1 MKAALDTRAMV
12 RAGVILVVVALAVTL
27 YSTFIGGAGT
37 DSSSAISA
45 AGTTK
50 ESISMDATTGDSAD
64 PSQAETS
71 GAEATDGESSDSAT
85 AVTPRQGNRLAQNLV
100 NGIAF
105 GLLLALAS
113 VGLSLIYGTTGL
125 SNFAH
130 GEQVSFGAVLTYF
143 LVTSDKVSLPLIPM
157 EFTIGL
163 PLVVAAVIAVIVAG
177 GGGWLQDKFLW
188 RPLRRRRVGM
198 VQQMI
203 VSIGLSLTL
212 VNLLQWW
219 MGGGKLRLSTT
230 IDVRHQWGP
239 IAIGNQTIVSSIIA
253 VVCLLAVSWFLLY
266 TRLGRAT
273 RAVSDNA
280 SLAAASGIRVDS
292 IVRLVWVLAAALAAV
307 GGILLAL
314 YEQGTSFDSGARML
328 LLMFAAVT
336 LGGLGQPFGALV
348 GSLVIGIVVEV
359 STVWL
364 PPDLKFATA
373 LGILIVVLLFRP
385 QGLLGRSERVG

>member
-1 MKAALDTRAMV
+1 MKAALDTRALV

-27 YSTFIGGAGT
+27 YSAFIGGTGS
-37 DSSSAISA
+37 DSGQAISA
-45 AGTTK
+45 AG
-50 ESISMDATTGDSAD
+50 ATTSAMSTTATND
-64 PSQAETS
+64 ASMVQVAEASVGKDAATAAAPKPSQN
-71 GAEATDGESSDSAT
+71 
-85 AVTPRQGNRLAQNLV
+85 NRLAQNIV
-100 NGIAF
+100 NGITF

-130 GEQVSFGAVLTYF
+130 GEQVSFGAILTYF
-143 LVTSDKVSLPLIPM
+143 LATSDRVSLPLIPK

-163 PLVVAAVIAVIVAG
+163 PLIVAAVFAVLISG
-177 GGGWLQDKFLW
+177 GTGWIQDKFLW
-188 RPLRRRRVGM
+188 GPVRRKHVGV

-203 VSIGLSLTL
+203 VSIGLSLAL

-219 MGGGKLRLSTT
+219 MGGRKMRLTT
-230 IDVRHQWGP
+230 SIDTRHHLGLIDVS
-239 IAIGNQTIVSSIIA
+239 NQTIISAVIA
-253 VVCLLAVSWFLLY
+253 IVCLLGVSWFLLY

-273 RAVSDNA
+273 RAVSDNP

-292 IVRLVWVLAAALAAV
+292 IVRLVWILATALAAV

-314 YEQGTSFDSGARML
+314 YEQATSFDSGARIL

-359 STVWL
+359 STLWL

-385 QGLLGRSERVG
+385 QGILGRSERVG

>member
-1 MKAALDTRAMV
+1 MKTALDTRALV
-12 RAGVILVVVALAVTL
+12 RAGVVLVVVALAVTL
-27 YSTFIGGAGT
+27 YSTFAGGVGQDA
-37 DSSSAISA
+37 DRAVA
-45 AGTTK
+45 AA
-50 ESISMDATTGDSAD
+50 ATTTEHVAMTATDDAATD
-64 PSQAETS
+64 DAET
-71 GAEATDGESSDSAT
+71 EQATPSPAADEVET
-85 AVTPRQGNRLAQNLV
+85 ETRTPTRQNNRLAQNLV
-100 NGIAF
+100 NGITF

-143 LVTSDKVSLPLIPM
+143 LATSDKVSLPLVPQ
-157 EFTIGL
+157 EFTIGF
-163 PLVVAAVIAVIVAG
+163 PLIVAAIMAVAISG
-177 GGGWLQDKFLW
+177 GAGWLQDKFLW
-188 RPLRRRRVGM
+188 GPLRRKRVGV

-203 VSIGLSLTL
+203 VSIGLSLAL

-219 MGGGKLRLSTT
+219 MGGRKMRLTTT
-230 IDVRHQWGP
+230 IDKRYQLGP
-239 IAIGNQTIVSSIIA
+239 VDVSNQTILSAVIA
-253 VVCLLAVSWFLLY
+253 IVCLVGVSLFLLY

-273 RAVSDNA
+273 RAVSDNP
-280 SLAAASGIRVDS
+280 SLAAASGIKVDS

-314 YEQGTSFDSGARML
+314 YEQATSFDSGARVL

-385 QGLLGRSERVG
+385 QGILGRSERVG

>member
-1 MKAALDTRAMV
+1 MKRSLDTRAMV
-12 RAGVILVVVALAVTL
+12 RALVVFLIAAIAVTWFL
-27 YSTFIGGAGT
+27 SAKSTASTTGSMGE
-37 DSSSAISA
+37 SSVVAAATTSAIS
-45 AGTTK
+45 TTVTN
-50 ESISMDATTGDSAD
+50 DAPTAQVTEASVVEDTETT
-64 PSQAETS
+64 T
-71 GAEATDGESSDSAT
+71 EA
-85 AVTPRQGNRLAQNLV
+85 TPRQNNRLAQNIV
-100 NGIAF
+100 NGITF

-143 LVTSDKVSLPLIPM
+143 LATSDKVSLPLIPN

-163 PLVVAAVIAVIVAG
+163 PLIVAAIFAIIIAG
-177 GGGWLQDKFLW
+177 GGGWLQDRFLW
-188 RPLRRRRVGM
+188 GPLRRKRVGV

-203 VSIGLSLTL
+203 VSIGLSLAL
-212 VNLLQWW
+212 INLLQWW
-219 MGGGKLRLSTT
+219 MGGRKMRLTTT
-230 IDVRHQWGP
+230 IDTRHQWGP
-239 IAIGNQTIVSSIIA
+239 IDISNQTIISVIIA
-253 VVCLLAVSWFLLY
+253 VICLLGVSWFLLY

-273 RAVSDNA
+273 RAVSDNP

-292 IVRLVWVLAAALAAV
+292 IVRLVWILAAALAAV

-314 YEQGTSFDSGARML
+314 YEQATSFDAGARML

-336 LGGLGQPFGALV
+336 LGGLGQAFGALV

-385 QGLLGRSERVG
+385 QGILGRTARVG